1 MIDVPV
7 KKWGNSPAIRLSS
20 SVMQAF
26 DMTFNDSFD
35 MEIRETEIALI
46 PKKKPKYQFTL
57 DELLEGMTPEHV
69 HEKVDFGA
77 PVGKELL

>member
-1 MIDVPV
+1 
-7 KKWGNSPAIRLSS
+7 
-20 SVMQAF
+20 MQAF

-35 MEIRETEIALI
+35 MEIRETEIALL

-57 DELLEGMTPEHV
+57 DELLEGMTADNV

-77 PVGKELL
+77 PVGGVTL